1 MARPAK
7 PTSHIKGAYRKDE
20 IEARTKHE
28 GKLKG
33 SQSEIIAPDDLT
45 DGQRVIFNTVVE
57 WLKPAETLG
66 LLDVPL
72 IAQFARCKERI
83 DTIEH
88 KIDKD
93 PELLFDKELSYN
105 QDRLFKQYIRLMNE
119 LGLSPQSRAKLAIS
133 LTKNEQKTTIADIL
147 NGEE

>member
-7 PTSHIKGAYRKDE
+7 PIATRKGHFTKDE
-20 IEARTKHE
+20 IKKRKAAED
-28 GKLKG
+28 KLNTPNRD
-33 SQSEIIAPDDLT
+33 IVAPNDLT
-45 DGQRVIFNTVVE
+45 DKQRDIFNTVVE
-57 WLKPAETLG
+57 WLRPAETLG

-72 IAQFARCKERI
+72 IAQFARCKDRI

-88 KIDKD
+88 RIDND
-93 PELLFDKELSYN
+93 PELLFDKDLSYN
-105 QDRLFKQYIRLMNE
+105 QDRCFKQYVRLMNE

-133 LTKNEQKTTIADIL
+133 LTKNEEKTTIADIL